1 MNANE
6 IMQMVNSLG
15 FPIIMCG
22 FFAWYLVKRDAK
34 DTERDNQHREEVE
47 KLSEAINNNTLV
59 MQQIIDKL
67 GK

>member
-6 IMQMVNSLG
+6 IMQMVSTLG

-59 MQQIIDKL
+59 MQQIIDKRD
-67 GK
+67 K